1 MSTDTIQPRDQKE
14 TSILGYSAKIAGAMA
29 VLSALITSLLASDEK
44 TKWITDNLP
53 LLFSGVTTLIGG
65 GVVAGLALRR
75 MKIDKAAKTL
85 LLFLCMAFAMLLQGC
100 VATLMEIPIKDSPK
114 PVIVKRLAF
123 CNAVEMPKI
132 SYIPSTGE
140 ISMEGYKSD
149 GGAATM
155 EAVAKG
161 SAEGA
166 VRGLKGTS
174 GL

>member
-1 MSTDTIQPRDQKE
+1 MNTDAIQPRDLKE
-14 TSILGYSAKIAGAMA
+14 TSVLALCTKIAIALGTVATLLTGLLTS
-29 VLSALITSLLASDEK
+29 VQGVKWFTTNLPSLISGITALIS
-44 TKWITDNLP
+44 
-53 LLFSGVTTLIGG
+53 G
-65 GVVAGLALRR
+65 GVVTGIALRR

-85 LLFLCMAFAMLLQGC
+85 LLVLSMAVSMLLQGC
-100 VATLMEIPIKDSPK
+100 VFTQVEIPLQGTVVKIKR
-114 PVIVKRLAF
+114 VAL
-123 CNAVEMPKI
+123 CNAVEIPKV

-140 ISMEGYKSD
+140 ILIEGYKSD